1 MFHLLQFEEN
11 DRNPRLHFP
20 GHPEK
25 HEEGDDGRGGGVRVG
40 GAKWGLLKSQLKV
53 KEVKVVVIPQLFFTF
68 QPIFQLSVKLVDPR
82 SQL

>member
-25 HEEGDDGRGGGVRVG
+25 HEGGMMGGGGVRVG
-40 GAKWGLLKSQLKV
+40 DAKWGLLKSQLKV

>member
-1 MFHLLQFEEN
+1 M
-11 DRNPRLHFP
+11 
-20 GHPEK
+20 G
-25 HEEGDDGRGGGVRVG
+25 GGGGVRVG